1 MKKSMLI
8 AILFLGLGFSLLAQ
22 LKTNDFGRII
32 LNTYLP
38 ANTNLPAEARELLET
53 KLTEIAAINGI
64 GGSQA
69 NPRFII
75 TAKVNVETKDI
86 VAGPPQLIAQILA
99 IRIYVGDAI
108 NNTIFS
114 STTIKLKAT
123 GTNEN
128 KAYINAF
135 RSINCQSKELSEC
148 LDIAKNKIIA
158 YYTAQCDL
166 LSKEARTLVGK
177 QQFDEAI
184 YKLALIPEVCADCYT
199 SSQATIKWVYQQKI
213 DYEGAAK
220 LTQAKTA
227 WMNNQNSEGA
237 RAASD
242 LLNEINPQ
250 AACYNQISPLVK
262 AIAQKIMADEKRE
275 WQFQMKQYADNL
287 VMEKNRINAYRDIA
301 VEYAKHQ
308 PQVVV
313 YNRIIWW

>member
-1 MKKSMLI
+1 MKKIMLI
-8 AILFLGLGFSLLAQ
+8 AILFLGFGLSILAQ
-22 LKTNDFGRII
+22 IKANDFGRII

-38 ANTNLPAEARELLET
+38 ANTNLPLEASQLLET
-53 KLTEIAAINGI
+53 KLTEIASINGI

-86 VAGPPQLIAQILA
+86 IAGPPQLIAQKLA
-99 IRIYVGDAI
+99 ITLFVGDAI

-114 STTIKLKAT
+114 STTLKLRGA

-135 RSINCQSKELSEC
+135 RNINSQSKELSEC

-166 LSKEARTLVGK
+166 LSKEAHSLVGK

-184 YKLALIPEVCADCYT
+184 YKLSLIPEVCADCYT
-199 SSQATIKWVYQQKI
+199 TSQATIKWVYQQKI

-227 WMNNQNSEGA
+227 WINNQNSEGA
-237 RAASD
+237 RIASD
-242 LLNEINPQ
+242 LLNDINPQ
-250 AACYNQISPLVK
+250 AACFNQISPLVK
-262 AIAQKIMADEKRE
+262 TIAQKIMADEKRD
-275 WQFQMKQYADNL
+275 WQFQLKQYADNL